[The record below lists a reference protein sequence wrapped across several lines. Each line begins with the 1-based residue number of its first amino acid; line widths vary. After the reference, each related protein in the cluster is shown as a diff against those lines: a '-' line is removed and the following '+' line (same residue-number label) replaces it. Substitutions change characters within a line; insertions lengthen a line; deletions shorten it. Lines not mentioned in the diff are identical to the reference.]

1 MSRRNR
7 RSNNYGTI
15 YRGSRSRRRRQKRLE
30 TICDIIL
37 VLIIMV
43 LFAFVF
49 KSCMSKDKQDT
60 DGKKEEPTTVVM
72 EPETEPIPEVP
83 VERPIAQ
90 SDFQDLSADAELSSG
105 NIAVV
110 DVTDHKLLA
119 GKNADV
125 RMYPASMT
133 KVMTLIVAV
142 ENLDDLKKTHTY
154 TTAELDP
161 LYREGA
167 SMAGFVGGE
176 VVTAEDML
184 YALVLPSGADGAV
197 GIATLVAGSEQAFV
211 DLMNKKVEEL
221 GLKDTHFMNTSGL
234 HDPNHYTTAVEQAM
248 IMEYAMKNEICAK
261 YLSTHDIK
269 LTPTPQHPE
278 GISLVGTLFK
288 RIYGDREIP
297 GVTINAG
304 KTGFTNEA
312 THTLVTYATSGN
324 KNYICVTAACQA
336 GYWYTI
342 YDDFK
347 LYVRYC
353 EGYTGEGVILRSGEV
368 IVQPLPE
375 DQRKKAPETTT
386 AAETT
391 TVAGAT
397 TAAGQTTKSEE
408 TTAPA
413 TTGAQ
418 ATTSATTSAQ
428 TQTTKQQETTKAN

>member
-60 DGKKEEPTTVVM
+60 DGKKEEPTTVVT

-261 YLSTHDIK
+261 YLSTQDIK

-288 RIYGDREIP
+288 RIYGDTEIP

-324 KNYICVTAACQA
+324 KS
-336 GYWYTI
+336 
-342 YDDFK
+342 
-347 LYVRYC
+347 

>member
-60 DGKKEEPTTVVM
+60 DGKKEEPTTVVT

-154 TTAELDP
+154 TTA
-161 LYREGA
+161 
-167 SMAGFVGGE
+167 
-176 VVTAEDML
+176 DML

-261 YLSTHDIK
+261 YLSTQDIK

-288 RIYGDREIP
+288 RIYGDTEIP

-347 LYVRYC
+347 LYARYC